1 MIETINRINK
11 IIRKGIQ
18 ETGKEPD
25 VETIAK
31 EVGLT
36 VDKVK
41 QVIKIT
47 KEPASLDAPVGNED
61 DGKFGDFVPDEQ
73 ADTPMD
79 NIMHDDLLT
88 QIDQILGQLNERE
101 QAVVRMRFG
110 LLGDRSDRTLEE
122 IGNELNVTRERV
134 RQIESSAIKKLKHP
148 KVGRNLKNYVES

>member
-18 ETGKEPD
+18 EDGKEPD
-25 VETIAK
+25 VEQIAK

-36 VDKVK
+36 IDKVK

-47 KEPASLDAPVGNED
+47 KEPVSLDAPIGNED
-61 DGKFGDFVPDEQ
+61 DGKFGDFV
-73 ADTPMD
+73 ADTSAPTPVD
-79 NIMHDDLLT
+79 NIMHDDLLG

-110 LLGDRSDRTLEE
+110 LLEDRSDRTLEE
-122 IGNELNVTRERV
+122 IGNTLSVTRERV